1 MINTL
6 NDADD
11 AAETYFENIATDL
24 LSGLLGAHDNEQNA
38 LLKAWLDEPFKL
50 DNAALLRHAEYICG
64 RFNAGDDSHL
74 LMHGIDEQLDA
85 MSLSNN
91 DRQKPTKF
99 GAVRA
104 ATTGRDVAKVNALLK
119 VIITYYECELIKLK
133 KDK

>member
-6 NDADD
+6 NDTDD
-11 AAETYFENIATDL
+11 AAETYFENIAADL

-38 LLKAWLDEPFKL
+38 LLKAWLDEPFEL

-74 LMHGIDEQLDA
+74 LMHGIDEQLEA
-85 MSLSNN
+85 MSLSNS
-91 DRQKPTKF
+91 DRQKPTAF

-133 KDK
+133 KDM

>member
-1 MINTL
+1 MINIL

-11 AAETYFENIATDL
+11 AAETYFENIAADL

-38 LLKAWLDEPFKL
+38 LLKDWLDKPFEL

-74 LMHGIDEQLDA
+74 LMHGIDKQLAA
-85 MSLSNN
+85 MTFSRKERFSPMH
-91 DRQKPTKF
+91 KGVVGYSAP
-99 GAVRA
+99 
-104 ATTGRDVAKVNALLK
+104 RDLEKVNALLK

-133 KDK
+133 KDR